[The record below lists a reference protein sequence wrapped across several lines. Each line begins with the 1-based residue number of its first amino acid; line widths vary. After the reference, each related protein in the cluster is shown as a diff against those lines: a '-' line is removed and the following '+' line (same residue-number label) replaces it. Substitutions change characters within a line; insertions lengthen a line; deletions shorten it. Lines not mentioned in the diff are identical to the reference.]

1 MRPARSAR
9 FDRTLSMEKGAEWS
23 ALLAGRW
30 QIPAALAALLI
41 CGFVL
46 TQLKPAPRPVDFE
59 AALADLTALREAQ
72 RFRDAADAAA
82 NLLETTPPLPH
93 EQKARLHDF
102 LSDVVYRQ
110 ELLRLEPIRANSRLV
125 IEHALAALAH
135 GREPSAELDL
145 RMARAYE
152 WLEEPGHA
160 IRAYR
165 QTLERQ
171 ATTPQRRAALLALVY
186 LLEGRPSAE
195 EERRRLIGELLAEEG
210 VSPAYLWGGVRSAM
224 QEAFDRNDTAAAA
237 EVLAQY
243 GEQFRRSDLKG
254 YHDYLHAWLLVSE
267 GRHLEAEPLLNEVD
281 HWLEEGHLPDAELAQ
296 SGYLPSLS
304 VALRGR
310 IHLLEYRPQAALE
323 LFESVGWMDRTGE
336 GYVLAAV
343 GRAEALAQ
351 LERHETARELIRETI
366 QKLGRGTAS
375 AAAGYPRIRR
385 TMRGLFD
392 QRLALGDYRNA
403 LGYLS
408 LALRVTPTDEK
419 ELHLKLRE
427 RLAEVGREA
436 APTFDDP
443 QQQRAAHGEAG
454 AHFEQAAELAAE
466 QLDHSADLLW
476 LGIQEYDLAGQ
487 IQDSRRLLHKFIAQR
502 AGDPRIPGAMLRL
515 AQTFDADGRPDD
527 AIRWYD
533 RLINDFPKLE
543 EAARARLLRARLLI
557 RLGGERL
564 AEAERALSALLE
576 TDTLGPD
583 ARVFRDALFLLGELL
598 YEQSRFAAAIR
609 RLEDFL
615 VLYSDDPERFRARF
629 LLANAY
635 RRSAYELRDRAA
647 EQIPQAQV
655 REESRRRFL
664 HAAELFERLVAE
676 FGAQPEGDLLAPRY
690 ERLAL
695 LYRGDC
701 LYELKDAQRLAEALA
716 AYRQAAARYQHEPT
730 ALAAQVQVAN
740 IHLML
745 GQLAEAARAVENARW
760 LLRGIPDEAF
770 AGELGG
776 RGRDSWEQYLSAV
789 ASSHLLR
796 DASLEAR

>member
-1 MRPARSAR
+1 MTR
-9 FDRTLSMEKGAEWS
+9 GGEWG

-30 QIPAALAALLI
+30 QVPVALFAILV

-46 TQLKPAPRPVDFE
+46 TRLKPAPRPVDFD
-59 AALADLTALREAQ
+59 AVLADLTALRDGQ
-72 RFRDAADAAA
+72 RYRDAADAAA
-82 NLLETTPPLPH
+82 NFLAMVPPLA
-93 EQKARLHDF
+93 EDQRAELHDF

-110 ELLRLEPIRANSRLV
+110 ELLRREPIPANARLV
-125 IEHALAALAH
+125 IEHALASAAL
-135 GREPSAELDL
+135 GREPTAEQEL

-165 QTLERQ
+165 QALARQ
-171 ATTPQRRAALLALVY
+171 ASPAQRRSALLALVC

-195 EERRRLIGELLAEEG
+195 EERRGLIRELLAEEG

-224 QEAFDRNDTAAAA
+224 QEAFDRNDLQAAG
-237 EVLAQY
+237 EVLGQY
-243 GEQFRRSDLKG
+243 GAQLRRSDLKG
-254 YHDYLHAWLLVSE
+254 YHDYLQAWLLVNQQ
-267 GRHLEAEPLLNEVD
+267 RHLEAEPLLNEVD
-281 HWLEEGHLPDAELAQ
+281 LWLAEGHTPDAELAR

-304 VALRGR
+304 AALRGR
-310 IHLLEYRPQAALE
+310 IHLLEHRPQAALE

-336 GYVLAAV
+336 GFVAIAV

-351 LERHETARELIRETI
+351 LERHETAQTLISETI
-366 QKLGRGTAS
+366 QRLGRGTS
-375 AAAGYPRIRR
+375 AAAAGFPRIRAA
-385 TMRGLFD
+385 MRSLFE

-403 LGYLS
+403 LGYLD
-408 LALRVTPTDEK
+408 LALRVTPRDEK
-419 ELHLKLRE
+419 DLHLKLLE

-443 QQQRAAHGEAG
+443 EQRRATHGRAG
-454 AHFEQAAELAAE
+454 AHFEQAATLSAEELE
-466 QLDHSADLLW
+466 HSADLLW
-476 LGIQEYDLAGQ
+476 LGISEYDLAGQ
-487 IQDSRRLLHKFIAQR
+487 IEDARRLLMKFIAQC
-502 AGDPRIPGAMLRL
+502 AGDPRIPGAMLQL

-527 AIRWYD
+527 ALRCYD
-533 RLINDFPKLE
+533 RLINDYPKLE

-564 AEAERALSALLE
+564 DEAERALSALLE

-598 YEQSRFAAAIR
+598 YEQGRFAASIR

-615 VLYSDDPERFRARF
+615 VLYPDDPERFRARF

-635 RRSAYELRDRAA
+635 RRSAYELRERPAGPT
-647 EQIPQAQV
+647 PQAQV

-676 FGAQPEGDLLAPRY
+676 FGAQPEGDAIAGRY

-701 LYELKDAQRLAEALA
+701 LYEMKDPTRLMEALA

-730 ALAAQVQVAN
+730 ALAAQVQIAN

-770 AGELGG
+770 AADMGG
-776 RGRDSWEQYLSAV
+776 AGRESWERFFSAV
-789 ASSHLLR
+789 AASHLLR
-796 DASLEAR
+796 GASLEAR